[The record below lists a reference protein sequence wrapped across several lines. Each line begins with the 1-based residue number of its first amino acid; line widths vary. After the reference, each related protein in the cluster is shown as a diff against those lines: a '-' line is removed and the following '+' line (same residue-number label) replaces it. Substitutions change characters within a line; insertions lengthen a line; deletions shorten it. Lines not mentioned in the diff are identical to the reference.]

1 MELELRR
8 IARKE
13 TYTIGKL
20 SIDGE
25 DFCDT
30 IEDRDR
36 GLSQEMPEHK
46 IKEIKVYGQT
56 AIPTGRYK
64 VDMNTVSLRFKER
77 SWAKPYDGKLP
88 RLIGVPGFE
97 GVLIHP
103 LNTAQESNHLRV
115 KSITHHS
122 DMQMY
127 DFAAKEL
134 DDHSILVGNEDGIC
148 ISIFV

>member
-13 TYTIGKL
+13 TYTIGEL

-77 SWAKPYDGKLP
+77 SWAKPYDGILP

-97 GVLIHP
+97 GVLIHVG
-103 LNTAQESNHLRV
+103 NTAQDSSGCV
-115 KSITHHS
+115 
-122 DMQMY
+122 
-127 DFAAKEL
+127 
-134 DDHSILVGNEDGIC
+134 LVGVNSIVGRVMNSTATFHNLMKRLLATKDDIY
-148 ISIFV
+148 ISIK

>member
-36 GLSQEMPEHK
+36 GLSQEMSEHK

-103 LNTAQESNHLRV
+103 LNTAQESSGCIGPGINSIVGRV
-115 KSITHHS
+115 MNSTATFHNLMKRLL
-122 DMQMY
+122 
-127 DFAAKEL
+127 AAK
-134 DDHSILVGNEDGIC
+134 DDIY
-148 ISIFV
+148 ISIK

>member
-36 GLSQEMPEHK
+36 SLSQEMPEHK

-97 GVLIHP
+97 GVLIHVG
-103 LNTAQESNHLRV
+103 NTAQDSSGCVLVGVNSIVGRV
-115 KSITHHS
+115 MNSTATFHNLMKRLL
-122 DMQMY
+122 
-127 DFAAKEL
+127 AAK
-134 DDHSILVGNEDGIC
+134 DDIY
-148 ISIFV
+148 ISIK

>member
-36 GLSQEMPEHK
+36 DLSQEMPEHK

-103 LNTAQESNHLRV
+103 LNTAQESSGCIGPGINSIVGRV
-115 KSITHHS
+115 MNSTATFHS
-122 DMQMY
+122 LMKRLL
-127 DFAAKEL
+127 AAK
-134 DDHSILVGNEDGIC
+134 DDIY
-148 ISIFV
+148 ISIK

>member
-36 GLSQEMPEHK
+36 SLSQEMPEHK

-103 LNTAQESNHLRV
+103 LNTAQESSGCIGPGINSIVGRV
-115 KSITHHS
+115 MNSTATFHS
-122 DMQMY
+122 LMKRLL
-127 DFAAKEL
+127 AAK
-134 DDHSILVGNEDGIC
+134 DDIY
-148 ISIFV
+148 ISIK

>member
-20 SIDGE
+20 SIDGK

-46 IKEIKVYGQT
+46 IKEITVYGQT

-103 LNTAQESNHLRV
+103 LNTAQESSGCIGPGINSIVGRV
-115 KSITHHS
+115 MNSTTTFHNLMKRLL
-122 DMQMY
+122 
-127 DFAAKEL
+127 AAK
-134 DDHSILVGNEDGIC
+134 DDIY
-148 ISIFV
+148 ISIK

>member
-36 GLSQEMPEHK
+36 GLSQEMPEYK

-97 GVLIHP
+97 GVLIHVG
-103 LNTAQESNHLRV
+103 NTAQDSSGCVLVGVNSIVGRV
-115 KSITHHS
+115 MNSTATFHNLMKRLL
-122 DMQMY
+122 
-127 DFAAKEL
+127 AAK
-134 DDHSILVGNEDGIC
+134 DDIY
-148 ISIFV
+148 ISIK

>member
-30 IEDRDR
+30 IEDKDR
-36 GLSQEMPEHK
+36 ELSQDMPEHK

-64 VDMNTVSLRFKER
+64 VDMDTVSLRFKER

-103 LNTAQESNHLRV
+103 LNTAQESSGCIGPGINSIVGRV
-115 KSITHHS
+115 MNSTTTFHNLMKRLL
-122 DMQMY
+122 
-127 DFAAKEL
+127 AAK
-134 DDHSILVGNEDGIC
+134 DDIY
-148 ISIFV
+148 ISIK

>member
-30 IEDRDR
+30 VEDKDR

-64 VDMNTVSLRFKER
+64 VDMDTVSLRFKER

-103 LNTAQESNHLRV
+103 LNTAQESSGCIGPGINSIVGRV
-115 KSITHHS
+115 MNSTATFHS
-122 DMQMY
+122 LMKRLL
-127 DFAAKEL
+127 AAK
-134 DDHSILVGNEDGIC
+134 DDIY
-148 ISIFV
+148 ISIK

>member
-1 MELELRR
+1 
-8 IARKE
+8 
-13 TYTIGKL
+13 
-20 SIDGE
+20 
-25 DFCDT
+25 
-30 IEDRDR
+30 
-36 GLSQEMPEHK
+36 MPEHK

-103 LNTAQESNHLRV
+103 LNTAQESSGCIGPGINSIVGRV
-115 KSITHHS
+115 MNSTTTFHNLMKRLL
-122 DMQMY
+122 
-127 DFAAKEL
+127 AAK
-134 DDHSILVGNEDGIC
+134 DDIY
-148 ISIFV
+148 ISIK

>member
-30 IEDRDR
+30 IEDKDK
-36 GLSQEMPEHK
+36 GLSQDMSEHK

-64 VDMNTVSLRFKER
+64 VDMDTVSLRFKER
-77 SWAKPYDGKLP
+77 SWAKPYNGKLP

-97 GVLIHP
+97 GVLIHVG
-103 LNTAQESNHLRV
+103 NTAQDSSGCV
-115 KSITHHS
+115 
-122 DMQMY
+122 
-127 DFAAKEL
+127 
-134 DDHSILVGNEDGIC
+134 LVGVNSIVGRVMNSTATFHNLMKKLLATKDDIY
-148 ISIFV
+148 ISIK